1 MERGIFWLVFAP
13 PRGFAGQPH
22 SSFVVS
28 TAGMHSSLHCVCG
41 CCSAGLP
48 PPENPRGEKKGN
60 VGGWGIEKGKK
71 GEAQRR
77 FLRHQC
83 LEIPFGCELGLML

>member
-1 MERGIFWLVFAP
+1 MEGGYSGWFLPLRGVLLGSLTPALWSALRGCIHPCAVFVGAAL
-13 PRGFAGQPH
+13 RG
-22 SSFVVS
+22 S
-28 TAGMHSSLHCVCG
+28 
-41 CCSAGLP
+41 P